1 MLRAAACC
9 LALCACADMP
19 PAPTAQASQRD
30 ACGVRGERSASGM
43 AAARGEGV
51 WGPAGPGRKR
61 RVATLAQW
69 ERGAYQRMRRAL
81 DSTQQH
87 ATQHH
92 TSGAVITQHE
102 TGVPV
107 IDLTGDG

>member
-1 MLRAAACC
+1 M
-9 LALCACADMP
+9 
-19 PAPTAQASQRD
+19 
-30 ACGVRGERSASGM
+30 CGSPYGTG
-43 AAARGEGV
+43 AAARGAGV

-81 DSTQQH
+81 DGTQRH
-87 ATQHH
+87 AAEHH
-92 TSGAVITQHE
+92 SSGAPNTQSE